1 MAALQNEATMQTSI
15 GSLQVNN
22 VTMQARN
29 ATMGGNNMSNTVFVV
44 L

>member
-1 MAALQNEATMQTSI
+1 LIDEATMQTSI
-15 GSLQVNN
+15 RSLQVNN

-29 ATMGGNNMSNTVFVV
+29 ATMGVNNMSNTVLAV